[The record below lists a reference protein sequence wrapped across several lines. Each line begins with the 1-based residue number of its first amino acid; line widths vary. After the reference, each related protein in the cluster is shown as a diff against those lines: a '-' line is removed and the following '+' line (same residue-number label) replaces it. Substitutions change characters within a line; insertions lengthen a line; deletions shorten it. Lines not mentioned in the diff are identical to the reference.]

1 SGMGHRLHHRLNRRR
16 YGNRRRISAGSHPHL
31 LFAGPDCHGHWNRRS
46 ADQFH
51 HGGCH
56 YPARTYEPSGRYHSC
71 PRLDGRRRYRRAIWR
86 THGPEN
92 VCRATAFPARH
103 FDCGGWASIWIRTDC
118 PARKPLF
125 YSKCGIGIVSA
136 LLRYGL
142 SLSAGLFLQCAAA
155 AADELV
161 TTIEPSRVLINS
173 AFSGSSVI
181 AFGAIKT
188 PTARARSYD
197 VVVVV
202 SGPRRDVVIRKKDR
216 VAGIWIN
223 QSSRTFPDIAYFLKV
238 FANRPLDA
246 IADADTLRINRIG
259 LKNSIFASGTAD
271 ESDAYIANLV
281 KTRIEEGLY
290 SEQTRG
296 AVTFL
301 SPTVFRVDIP
311 LPKSVM
317 TGVYRVET
325 KLFADG
331 IVLTQN
337 LMQFEVEKVGVE
349 ALVVKASVDNSLAY
363 GLAA

>member
-1 SGMGHRLHHRLNRRR
+1 MS
-16 YGNRRRISAGSHPHL
+16 S
-31 LFAGPDCHGHWNRRS
+31 
-46 ADQFH
+46 
-51 HGGCH
+51 
-56 YPARTYEPSGRYHSC
+56 
-71 PRLDGRRRYRRAIWR
+71 
-86 THGPEN
+86 
-92 VCRATAFPARH
+92 
-103 FDCGGWASIWIRTDC
+103 
-118 PARKPLF
+118 
-125 YSKCGIGIVSA
+125 

-281 KTRIEEGLY
+281 RTRIEEGLY

-363 GLAA
+363 GLAAAGLALLTGWLASIAFAKS